1 MPALA
6 RSGRHGLFGVRR
18 LQGDVLGAA
27 ARSPLA
33 SAEARPRSDGASAGR
48 KNREVRTGWTPAT
61 RALLHSEFELLLN
74 LKRAVSEPYPSRKRA
89 LSEPEAS
96 QIPESEGV
104 GRRAAAI
111 GSNCTRAL
119 SIRMS
124 HGHQGSGLVLG
135 QARRTYGSQA
145 SGSFVAGAAPAKWGA
160 NCTARQV
167 VRDRLPGLSR
177 LATVCYRS
185 CRNAIRRSSRR
196 VPSPLIRALSA
207 RRTQPPCSR
216 RVRPS
221 PGPGFVSTPDG

>member
-1 MPALA
+1 VDAGNSGTPALRIRA
-6 RSGRHGLFGVRR
+6 PSELK
-18 LQGDVLGAA
+18 
-27 ARSPLA
+27 A
-33 SAEARPRSDGASAGR
+33 SRI
-48 KNREVRTGWTPAT
+48 
-61 RALLHSEFELLLN
+61 
-74 LKRAVSEPYPSRKRA
+74 RAVSEPYPSRKRA

-167 VRDRLPGLSR
+167 VRDRLPGLAR
-177 LATVCYRS
+177 LATVRYRS
-185 CRNAIRRSSRR
+185 CRNAIRRSARR

-207 RRTQPPCSR
+207 RRTERYFEWPP
-216 RVRPS
+216 RV
-221 PGPGFVSTPDG
+221 PGSLMRTALDPAALLAASATVTGARLCFYA